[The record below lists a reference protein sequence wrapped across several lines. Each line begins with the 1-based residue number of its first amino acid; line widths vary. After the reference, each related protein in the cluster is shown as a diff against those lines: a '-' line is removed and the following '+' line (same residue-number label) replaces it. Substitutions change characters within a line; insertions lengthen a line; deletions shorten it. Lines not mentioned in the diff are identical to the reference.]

1 MLFGVLLV
9 VLGLGVG
16 TLGTLVGAGG
26 GFLLV
31 PILAIVEPSLPTPAI
46 TAVSLAVVAMNA
58 TSGAIAYGRL
68 RRIDLRSGVPF
79 ALATLPGG
87 VIGALLTSTIPRRP
101 FDVALALLL
110 IGLAIFIVASGD
122 DAAPAPPRERR
133 WGRAMR
139 DIVDAGGERYRYSV
153 DLPLGIGISFAVGFV
168 SSLLGIGGGPIH
180 VPALVAVLGFPAHI
194 AVATS
199 TFTLGAMSL
208 AGTGTHL
215 LRGDLDG
222 LLGQTALLAV
232 GAIVG
237 AQLGARLSARVRGVV
252 IVRVLAAALA
262 FVGVR
267 LGIQG
272 MLGV

>member
-1 MLFGVLLV
+1 M

-58 TSGAIAYGRL
+58 TSGAIAYGRQG
-68 RRIDLRSGVPF
+68 RIDLRSGVPF

-87 VIGALLTSTIPRRP
+87 VIGALLTATIPRRP

-110 IGLAIFIVASGD
+110 IGLAVFIVASAD
-122 DAAPAPPRERR
+122 DATAELPREAR
-133 WGRAMR
+133 WGRTVR
-139 DIVDAGGERYRYSV
+139 DIVDAGGQRYRYSV
-153 DLPLGIGISFAVGFV
+153 DLPLGIGISFVVGFL

-199 TFTLGAMSL
+199 TFTLGVMSL
-208 AGTGTHL
+208 AGTATHL
-215 LRGDLDG
+215 VRGDLDG
-222 LLGQTALLAV
+222 LIGQTALLAV
-232 GAIVG
+232 GAVVG

-252 IVRVLAAALA
+252 IVRVLAAALV
-262 FVGVR
+262 FVGLR
-267 LGIQG
+267 LGVQG
-272 MLGV
+272 ILGV